1 MKINCLTLNILTIS
15 VSAQS
20 SQTVTIDGSSFESA
34 SSMYSLARGEAISDD
49 GPLPEDIPLPPIP
62 IKKPI
67 EPTSPANSTSS
78 SGSYSLK
85 DLQRAKTSPSRASLP
100 KIKPIHK
107 AKTQSMSDEEKSEKR
122 YSSSGY
128 YESPHEEDG
137 DEKPVRVRRS
147 RDWTEDERKRKKG
160 NFKLEFEKDGNKTA
174 TITSPVLKPGT
185 GFKQISPDDRTA
197 MNILDGTSPS
207 KGRRLRPKTK
217 RSPRNRSTS
226 GDDGVPLR
234 RSKTPI
240 VKSPEQPCAVQQS
253 TKISPSKYPKKPR
266 SPVCTSRHH
275 KEIASEKRL
284 KALSTESLR
293 SVSPGSDSV
302 FYSEADAIS
311 DHQVHCHHCGKE
323 VEIVTANDGSQ
334 DSIVTGVV
342 EEASIVQPPAG
353 FADSPNGV
361 RPVHT
366 TRLYKKLDKRFRSEE
381 RHADRRHF
389 KNRHDTRAK
398 VHILV
403 FSEF

>member
-1 MKINCLTLNILTIS
+1 
-15 VSAQS
+15 
-20 SQTVTIDGSSFESA
+20 
-34 SSMYSLARGEAISDD
+34 MYSLARGEAISDD

-62 IKKPI
+62 IKKSL
-67 EPTSPANSTSS
+67 EQKSPTNSTSS

-100 KIKPIHK
+100 KITKPTHK

-128 YESPHEEDG
+128 YESPQEEDGEDG

-147 RDWTEDERKRKKG
+147 RDWTEDERRRKKG
-160 NFKLEFEKDGNKTA
+160 NFKLDFEKEAT

-226 GDDGVPLR
+226 GDDGIPLR

-240 VKSPEQPCAVQQS
+240 IKSPEQPCATVQPAS
-253 TKISPSKYPKKPR
+253 KLSPSKYPKKPR

-275 KEIASEKRL
+275 HKEIPGEKRL

-389 KNRHDTRAK
+389 KNRPDTRAK
-398 VHILV
+398 VIL
-403 FSEF
+403 F